1 MFSKGLDPHGVNLL
15 YAYADS
21 SFEAPR
27 SHGCSITMMNG
38 AAVSLRSKRHTTTDD
53 STMAAEITE
62 AYHASCDVE
71 GLRNL
76 MSEVGLHQ
84 LEPTVLYEDNQPA
97 IRVAENKGT
106 LLRKSKS
113 LDIRVYGLRNRIE
126 DQKIEMKYIETL
138 RQVADLG
145 TKALGVKQFEFLRDL
160 MNGYAL
166 VRASGRKAA
175 LPALVVTMK
184 ELHCM

>member
-1 MFSKGLDPHGVNLL
+1 
-15 YAYADS
+15 
-21 SFEAPR
+21 
-27 SHGCSITMMNG
+27 
-38 AAVSLRSKRHTTTDD
+38 
-53 STMAAEITE
+53 
-62 AYHASCDVE
+62 
-71 GLRNL
+71 